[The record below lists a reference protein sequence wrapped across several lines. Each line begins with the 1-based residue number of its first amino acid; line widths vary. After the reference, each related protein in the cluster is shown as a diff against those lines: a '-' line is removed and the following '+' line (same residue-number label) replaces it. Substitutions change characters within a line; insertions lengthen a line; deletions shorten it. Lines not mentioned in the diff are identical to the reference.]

1 MLKGLVAVVLAWSVL
16 TQAQPQDATKV
27 VIIEPLAEDYVTG
40 PVTLKATIEPPETPV
55 TRADFFVDGVSV
67 CRLTMPPFECPY
79 DAGSRVLP
87 RQVRVAMTLED
98 GRRLIANVRTTGLD
112 LESSISVN
120 SVLVP
125 VVVRDW
131 RGKFVPGLS
140 KESFDLK
147 EDGTAQTVTF
157 FQAENIPLELS
168 IAVDISES
176 MMQIMPGVKEGIVS
190 FVNRLKPI
198 DRVTLLAF
206 NERVFVVTKSE
217 SDQGRLKDAISRL
230 SPQGGT
236 AIYDA
241 LVRSADSLGTQ
252 ISRRA
257 IVAFTDGK
265 DQDSL
270 ATIGAVED
278 RFRSTD
284 VSLYLIIY
292 GRLSPADIA
301 AQQPLMKLS
310 EMTGGRVYR
319 ADKVGDLPEIFK
331 DVIEDLSQHYLLGY
345 SPSNVERDGTVR
357 NIGITV
363 PGKGS
368 YELKFRNKYVAPV
381 K

>member
-1 MLKGLVAVVLAWSVL
+1 MLKGLVAVVLAWNIV
-16 TQAQPQDATKV
+16 TQVPQDTTKV
-27 VIIEPLAEDYVTG
+27 VIVEPLAEDYLTG
-40 PVTLKATIEPPETPV
+40 PVVLKAAVEPADTAV

-79 DAGSRVLP
+79 DAGARVLA
-87 RQVRVAMTLED
+87 RQVRVAMTLAD
-98 GRRLIANVRTTGLD
+98 GRRVVANVRTTGLD
-112 LESSISVN
+112 LESSIAVN

-131 RGKFVPGLS
+131 RGKFVPGLN

-147 EDGTAQTVTF
+147 EDGAAQSVTF

-176 MMQIMPGVKEGIVS
+176 MIQIMPGVKSGIVS

-217 SDQGRLKDAISRL
+217 SDQTRLADAIGRLT
-230 SPQGGT
+230 PQGGT

-270 ATIGAVED
+270 ATMSAVEE

-284 VSLYLIIY
+284 VSLYLILY
-292 GRLSPADIA
+292 GRLSPADTA
-301 AQQPLMKLS
+301 SQQPLIKLS

-331 DVIEDLSQHYLLGY
+331 DVIDDLSQHYLLGY
-345 SPSNVERDGTVR
+345 SPSNAERDGSTR
-357 NIGITV
+357 NISITV

-368 YELKFRNKYVAPV
+368 YELKYRNKYVASG

>member
-1 MLKGLVAVVLAWSVL
+1 MLLKGLVAIGLALSVS
-16 TQAQPQDATKV
+16 QALPQDPTKV
-27 VIIEPLAEDYVTG
+27 VIVEPVAEDYLTG
-40 PVTLKATIEPPETPV
+40 PVVLKAAVEPVETAV
-55 TRADFFVDGVSV
+55 TRADFFVDGVAV

-79 DAGSRVLP
+79 DAGPRVLP
-87 RQVRVAMTLED
+87 RQVRVAMTMAD
-98 GRRLIANVRTTGLD
+98 GRRIVANVRTTGLD
-112 LESSISVN
+112 LESAVSVN

-131 RGKFVPGLS
+131 RGKFVPGLT
-140 KESFDLK
+140 KESFELK
-147 EDGTAQTVTF
+147 EDGTTQGVTF

-168 IAVDISES
+168 IAVDISDS

-217 SDQGRLKDAISRL
+217 SDQGRLRDAIGKL
-230 SPQGGT
+230 TPQGGT

-270 ATIGAVED
+270 ATMSAVEE

-284 VSLYLIIY
+284 VSLHLIVY
-292 GRLSPADIA
+292 GRLAPADLA
-301 AQQPLMKLS
+301 SQQPLMKLA
-310 EMTGGRVYR
+310 ELTGGRVYR

-331 DVIEDLSQHYLLGY
+331 DVIDDLSQHYLLGY
-345 SPSNVERDGTVR
+345 SPSNTARDGGTR
-357 NIGITV
+357 NITITV
-363 PGKGS
+363 PGKGA
-368 YELKFRNKYVAPV
+368 YELKFRNKYVAPG